1 METEQ
6 IHQLLHNL
14 LSNAAQASDENKP
27 VTVSTARMAG
37 EAGALDQVVLSVE
50 DRGCGIPKDHLQRIF
65 DPFYS
70 RRRGGGGSGLGL
82 AIVMRIVVDHG
93 GHIEVDSE
101 PDRGTTIH
109 LFFPISRGT
118 ADAEDT
124 DRR

>member
-1 METEQ
+1 
-6 IHQLLHNL
+6 
-14 LSNAAQASDENKP
+14 
-27 VTVSTARMAG
+27 MAG

-50 DRGCGIPKDHLQRIF
+50 DRGCGIPKDDLQRIF

-101 PDRGTTIH
+101 PDHGTTIH

-118 ADAEDT
+118 LDAEDT